1 MSESPDISQ
10 FELNREKKKTMKVS
24 VKEGSAAAVMA
35 GAGEAYITPF
45 ALSIGA
51 SNFQIGLLSALP
63 ALVSPISQLVGSK
76 LMETHPRKKI
86 AIFGPAMQALMW
98 FPIIALGL
106 IYWYGHSNYVPL
118 LLVIIYPIYALFGAG
133 VAPSWFSLLGD
144 IVPKRV
150 RGKYFGKRN
159 KICTAV
165 TVVTTV
171 TVAFLLDFFKTKG
184 LVLLGFS
191 IVFAVASI
199 ARMISAWLLSRHY
212 EPPFKLEGG
221 YYFSFLQFLKKAPG
235 NNFGKFVIYTGLIYF
250 AVMIASPFFAVYMLK
265 TLKFSY
271 TTFVLVNISST
282 VFNFIFSPALGK
294 FADKFGNRELM
305 KFASFLIPFLPF
317 LWLFSGNPF
326 YLAFVPQLAGGL
338 GWAAFTLASSNF
350 IYDTVTP
357 QRRGICVTYFN
368 IFIYGGTFLG
378 SVVGGIMAAY
388 IPITFMNN
396 LLFIFVIS
404 GILRALVSIIMLPKI
419 KEVRQVRPLSSK
431 NPLVY
436 IKEMN
441 LVEGVIYET
450 LNDAKIL
457 RKQLLR
463 PAKFLSSLDL

>member
-1 MSESPDISQ
+1 MSVSPDISQ
-10 FELNREKKKTMKVS
+10 VELNREKKRTMRLS
-24 VKEGSAAAVMA
+24 IKEGSAAAVMA

-63 ALVSPISQLVGSK
+63 ALLSPISQLVGSK

-86 AIFGPAMQALMW
+86 IILGPVLQAFMW

-106 IYWYGHSNYVPL
+106 IYWYGRSNYIPV
-118 LLVIIYPIYALFGAG
+118 LLVLVYPIYALFGAG

-144 IVPKRV
+144 TVPKRI

-165 TVVTTV
+165 TVLTTV
-171 TVAFLLDFFKTKG
+171 TAAFLLDFFKTKG

-191 IVFAVASI
+191 IVFLIASI
-199 ARMISAWLLSRHY
+199 SRMVSVWLLSRHY

-221 YYFSFLQFLKKAPG
+221 YYFSFWQFLKKAPS
-235 NNFGKFVIYTGLIYF
+235 NNFGKFVIYTGLMYF
-250 AVMIASPFFAVYMLK
+250 AVMIASPFFSVHMLK

-282 VFNFIFSPALGK
+282 VWTFIFSAALGK
-294 FADKFGNRELM
+294 FADRFGNRALM
-305 KFASFLIPFLPF
+305 RFGSTLIPFLPF

-357 QRRGICVTYFN
+357 PRRGICVTYFN

-378 SVVGGIMAAY
+378 STVGGIVAAY
-388 IPITFMNN
+388 VPITFMNN

-404 GILRALVSIIMLPKI
+404 GVLRALVSIIMLPKV
-419 KEVRQVRPLSSK
+419 KEVREVRPLSS

-457 RKQLLR
+457 RKRLLN
-463 PAKFLSSLDL
+463 PVKFLYFR